1 MKKTLALLISM
12 LMVLTLFAGCT
23 GNKPATDTSPTVT
36 PESPTPVPDSPQ
48 TQAPE
53 SPAGDSA
60 APAEP
65 AQPVTLKWAIWDYDI
80 TAYYK
85 ALIDAY
91 KVVHPEVTIQ
101 YEDLTSS
108 DYGPNLQLN
117 LSADHG
123 AYDIVTIKEN
133 PQYVNLVS
141 TGLLLDLDPM
151 IEDNAI
157 DLSMYSGLGD
167 SLRFATHLYQLPFRA
182 DFWVTYYNKDIFD
195 RAGVAYPDN
204 DMDFN
209 EYMDLAR
216 KVKAGLVAA
225 GDNNTYGAHW
235 HGWRSC
241 TFGIG
246 ISDGKNTQIQKDYS
260 YLAPYLTGARTL
272 MNEGVVLDYTA
283 RQEMSLGYQAAFQ
296 TGMTA
301 MMHQGSWY
309 IGTHITAISNGDTD
323 VTNWG
328 IAKFPHAIGAP
339 EGSTFGSS
347 TGLSIAVGSNNKE
360 AAFEFIKFVT
370 GLEGAL
376 VVGSTANFPAIASV
390 DALSSIL
397 SNPNYPQDANSQA
410 ALAYSANYLEMPL
423 HAKSNDIGAEL
434 DAIYRDF
441 MTDAI
446 TVEEAIALM
455 NERAGG
461 LQ

>member
-1 MKKTLALLISM
+1 MKKFLALLLSA
-12 LMVLTLFAGCT
+12 LMVLSLFAGCAE
-23 GNKPATDTSPTVT
+23 KEPAPVA
-36 PESPTPVPDSPQ
+36 PAPVPEAPPAP
-48 TQAPE
+48 APE
-53 SPAGDSA
+53 SPAPAPPVEIADLDTPA
-60 APAEP
+60 APAE
-65 AQPVTLKWAIWDYDI
+65 PVTLKWAIWDYDT

-91 KVVHPEVTIQ
+91 KAIRPEVTIQ
-101 YEDLTSS
+101 YEDLTSA
-108 DYGPNLQLN
+108 DYVPNLQLN
-117 LSADHG
+117 LSADNG

-151 IEDNAI
+151 IEAGAI

-195 RAGVAYPDN
+195 RAGVAYPSN
-204 DMDFN
+204 NMDFN
-209 EYMDLAR
+209 EYMALGR
-216 KVKAGLVAA
+216 QVKAGLAAA
-225 GDNNTYGAHW
+225 GDNDTYGAHW

-241 TFGIG
+241 TFGIA

-260 YLAPYLTGARTL
+260 FLAPYLSGARAL

-296 TGMTA
+296 TGMVA

-309 IGTHITAISNGDTD
+309 IGTHITAIEKGETD

-328 IAKFPHAIGAP
+328 VAKFPHAIGAP

-347 TGLSIAVGSNNKE
+347 TGLSIPVGSKNKE

-370 GLEGAL
+370 SLEGAL
-376 VVGSTANFPAIASV
+376 VVGGTANFPAIASV
-390 DALSSIL
+390 DALSTIL
-397 SNPNYPQDANSQA
+397 ANPNFPKDANSQS
-410 ALAYSANYLEMPL
+410 ALAYSANYLEVPL
-423 HAKSNDIGAEL
+423 HAKSNDIGSEL

-446 TVEEAIALM
+446 TLDDAIALM
-455 NERAGG
+455 NEKAGG